1 MANFFQPNFEEDKID
16 IYRMAGG
23 SSSSFFSQFWSSAL
37 RSKPPLRN
45 SSHVILANPASGL
58 VRRLGPLDLL
68 LLGIGASIGAGIFV
82 VTGTVAR
89 DAGPGTFHL
98 TIQTFHRRIYP

>member
-1 MANFFQPNFEEDKID
+1 
-16 IYRMAGG
+16 MAGG